1 MLREHQRVLV
11 QTLFRQDKPFRVYS
25 KDNEL
30 IYYPGVPDWYDVG
43 RFLNKECV
51 ILRVSDEI
59 EVRLLED
66 IYAPKE
72 SKPLDSFEGG
82 FLVGVFFTLL
92 VMIGSLVL
100 YFDFR

>member
-1 MLREHQRVLV
+1 MLRENQRVIV
-11 QTLFRQDKPFRVYS
+11 QTLFRQDKPFRVYTE
-25 KDNEL
+25 DNEL

-43 RFLNKECV
+43 RFINKECV

-59 EVRLLED
+59 EARLLEK
-66 IYAPKE
+66 ISTPE
-72 SKPLDSFEGG
+72 SKTLDSFEGG

-92 VMIGSLVL
+92 VMIGSLIL